1 MAHYISYSFF
11 KNGLYSYI
19 LKRELRIGHKEELL
33 YGWEYC
39 KNIEFQADNTAVKNE
54 KYLDPKK
61 WHKQDTTWALS
72 LFGTAIGAGV
82 LFLPINAGSGGLLS
96 LLLITLLAYPVM
108 YYSHRALA
116 KMIYASNS
124 ADEGITG
131 TIREYFGNKASII
144 FNIVYFVSIYTIV
157 LMYSVALTNTAS
169 SFIVHQ
175 LHMSE
180 PPRSILSLVL
190 VLGLIAIL
198 NFGQDIT
205 VKIMSMLVYPF
216 IASLLFI
223 AISLIPQWNTS
234 MLSFS
239 AVSTAS
245 TGTGYLGTIW
255 MILPI
260 IVFSFNHSPMISS
273 FVMKQRATYGI
284 DATDAKCAQIQ
295 KVCYIMTFVVVM
307 FFVWSS
313 TLSLTPNDLKVAKE
327 QNLSILSYLANEL
340 NSPVIT
346 IAAPIIAF
354 VAITKSFLGHY
365 IGAYEVMRDMI
376 IKSSKKRGKD
386 IGEKTVKTMILTF
399 VVLTCWYVA
408 YTNPSILG
416 IIDALSGPLVAAIL
430 CILPMYAI
438 HKVSV
443 LAKYKGR
450 LSNVFVIIIGILTVL
465 ASIKSLF

>member
-1 MAHYISYSFF
+1 MDGNTA
-11 KNGLYSYI
+11 
-19 LKRELRIGHKEELL
+19 
-33 YGWEYC
+33 

-96 LLLITLLAYPVM
+96 LLLITILAYPVM

-131 TIREYFGNKASII
+131 TIREYFGNKESII

-239 AVSTAS
+239 SVSTAS
-245 TGTGYLGTIW
+245 TGTGYLGMIW

-443 LAKYKGR
+443 LAKYKGKS
-450 LSNVFVIIIGILTVL
+450 SNVFVIIIGILTVL